1 MEHFEQ
7 LQTKKTK
14 KKRFNECSCFI
25 FQYVAFALGG
35 GILEK
40 SRPFSIRHRS
50 IFYSFPNQEGVNCV
64 VKICGHVLKYHSH
77 IFPKN
82 DSCTKEIISS

>member
-7 LQTKKTK
+7 LQAKKTIKNVPMNVLVSYSNMLHLHWGKEYLK
-14 KKRFNECSCFI
+14 KSW
-25 FQYVAFALGG
+25 
-35 GILEK
+35 
-40 SRPFSIRHRS
+40 PFSIRRRS

-82 DSCTKEIISS
+82 DSGTKEIISS